1 VNRIANHKKVEC
13 CVCHNRME
21 MLDLADEHPTCEDC
35 EFDFVEVYIETGK
48 VVEWD
53 HTAWEEEDIDYAR
66 EADRDKSLSKGY

>member
-1 VNRIANHKKVEC
+1 MNRTANFKTVDC
-13 CVCHNRME
+13 CVCGTSIE
-21 MLDLADEHPTCEDC
+21 MIEPTDEHPTCSDC

-66 EADRDKSLSKGY
+66 EAERDKRLSRGY